1 MLFTLGRIFFPTML
15 HRERELRARMRWVA
29 IIFGIVLVVGVVGVI
44 AFVQTKRPSG
54 PIEDFKASRQKAHQA
69 R

>member
-1 MLFTLGRIFFPTML
+1 ML

-29 IIFGIVLVVGVVGVI
+29 IIFGVILVAGVFGVI
-44 AFVQTKRPSG
+44 AYVQTKRPSG
-54 PIEDFKASRQKAHQA
+54 PIEDFKTARQKTSQA

>member
-1 MLFTLGRIFFPTML
+1 ML

-29 IIFGIVLVVGVVGVI
+29 IIFGVILMAGVIGVV
-44 AFVQTKRPSG
+44 AYVQTKRPSG
-54 PIEDFKASRQKAHQA
+54 PIEDFKAARQKVPQA